1 MYKRILVPVDGSS
14 ASTRGLQEAVRFAK
28 DQQAR
33 LRIIHVVDEA
43 VLAQYPEMMD
53 ASGDMLTKF
62 VDDGR
67 KTLQKALALA
77 ERQGIKADTVMY
89 RKLMGALADFIVRE
103 AEKWRADIIVIGT
116 AGATGMKHF
125 FLAAMRKL
133 SRAPRSCRC
142 YSFTTLPGKRPRKR
156 QDAEHEGRMP
166 LSQLHFHSSKNACRR
181 SCPE

>member
-1 MYKRILVPVDGSS
+1 VYKRILVPVDGSS

-89 RKLMGALADFIVRE
+89 RKLMGALADFIVKE

-125 FLAAMRKL
+125 FLG
-133 SRAPRSCRC
+133 S
-142 YSFTTLPGKRPRKR
+142 
-156 QDAEHEGRMP
+156 DAEAIARSTKLPVLLVHDSAGKAAKKTAR
-166 LSQLHFHSSKNACRR
+166 RR
-181 SCPE
+181 S